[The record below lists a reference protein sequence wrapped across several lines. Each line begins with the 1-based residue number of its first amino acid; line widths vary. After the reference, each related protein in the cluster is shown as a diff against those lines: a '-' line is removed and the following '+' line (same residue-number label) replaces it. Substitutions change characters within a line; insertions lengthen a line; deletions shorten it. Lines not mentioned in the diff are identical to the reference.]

1 MTVAAAASVS
11 SSTAAPVAGVRVA
24 ASSAWLVLVCGAV
37 GLIASVTLTV
47 EKIRLLADPAY
58 VPSCNLNPVLS
69 CGSVMATEPASL
81 AGVPNSLVGIAAF
94 TVVLVTGL
102 LSVTKVPLPQ
112 WYWTGLSTGT
122 LVGVAFVHWLI
133 FVSLYRIGALCPY
146 CMAVWAVTI
155 PLLVVVSSI
164 AFASRR
170 RRAVGPLG
178 SLGSALY
185 RWRWSLT
192 AVWFT
197 VLIVLIAIRFEDYWS
212 TLI

>member
-11 SSTAAPVAGVRVA
+11 SSPAAPVAGVRVA

-37 GLIASVTLTV
+37 GLIASATLTV

-81 AGVPNSLVGIAAF
+81 AGVPNSLIGIVSF

-102 LSVTKVPLPQ
+102 LSVAKVPLPQ
-112 WYWTGLSTGT
+112 WYWTGLTMGAVAG
-122 LVGVAFVHWLI
+122 VGFVHWLI

-155 PLLVVVSSI
+155 PLLVVVASA
-164 AFASRR
+164 AFASSR
-170 RRAVGPLG
+170 RRAVGSVG
-178 SLGSALY
+178 SVSAVLY

-197 VLIVLIAIRFEDYWS
+197 VLIVLIAIRFQDYWS
-212 TLI
+212 TLV